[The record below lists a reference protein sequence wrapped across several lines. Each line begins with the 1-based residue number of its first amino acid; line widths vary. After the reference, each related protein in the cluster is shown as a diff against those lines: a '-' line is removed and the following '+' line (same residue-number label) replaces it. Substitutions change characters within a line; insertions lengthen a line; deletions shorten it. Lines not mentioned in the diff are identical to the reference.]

1 MDTDPRRRERHCRP
15 VLDHGDRRPVRFQVS
30 DLTFGHVHASLGNSR
45 FSDVRTWAGP
55 DGRSLNIA
63 ARRREYSESY
73 WFGNPGNYQRYVLSH
88 NDAGIG
94 QFDFSIQMLGGP
106 S

>member
-1 MDTDPRRRERHCRP
+1 M
-15 VLDHGDRRPVRFQVS
+15 
-30 DLTFGHVHASLGNSR
+30 HASLGNSR